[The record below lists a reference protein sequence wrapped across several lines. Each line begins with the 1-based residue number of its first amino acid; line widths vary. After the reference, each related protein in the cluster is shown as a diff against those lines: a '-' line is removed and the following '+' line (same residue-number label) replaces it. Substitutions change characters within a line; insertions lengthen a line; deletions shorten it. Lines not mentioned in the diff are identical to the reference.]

1 MPCWTVQTATVDIGK
16 VDEKLLGAAMAA
28 LGLHQYAYADG
39 KVTVRGRYVDE
50 EQLGKIK
57 VEYSRQVVFSQAKRF
72 NWQMKEVAA
81 NKWEVIRR

>member
-1 MPCWTVQTATVDIGK
+1 MPCWTVQTASIDIGK
-16 VDEKLLGAAMAA
+16 VDADLLRAAMTA
-28 LGLHQYAYADG
+28 LGFPRYQYADG
-39 KVTVRGRYVDE
+39 KVTVQGRYVPE

-57 VEYSRQVVFSQAKRF
+57 VEYARQVVFSQAKRF